1 MGGSS
6 SRQVQETTLP
16 DWYED
21 AAQEAI
27 KRSREIY
34 EVGRLPYT
42 GIDVAGINPAEA
54 AAARNVA
61 SMASAFGLEAPAEL
75 DMGGMPTVTTGGMT
89 GYSSYPMFTADMQ
102 RLKEQRPDQYEYFAR
117 MTGFD
122 PITGAAT
129 QPLTPPAPVAP
140 VSAAPRMRSDVQ
152 AFLDSQAK
160 YRDEGSRM
168 STGRGSGP
176 TGSAP
181 LRPLLRP
188 DSRVGLSGL
197 EQNIREGIS
206 SAVNNS
212 PTMKLFSALTNRA

>member
-6 SRQVQETTLP
+6 SRQVQETKLP

-21 AAQEAI
+21 AAREAV

-42 GIDVAGINPAEA
+42 GIDVAAINPAEA

-75 DMGGMPTVTTGGMT
+75 DMSGMPTVTTGGMT

-168 STGRGSGP
+168 SGP
-176 TGSAP
+176 PSPSSMLDTKGQIGKYSTPSHGMSMSDQIRAN
-181 LRPLLRP
+181 LGYTTATAKK
-188 DSRVGLSGL
+188 DVG
-197 EQNIREGIS
+197 
-206 SAVNNS
+206 
-212 PTMKLFSALTNRA
+212 KLFSGLFGG

>member
-6 SRQVQETTLP
+6 SRQVQETKLP

-21 AAQEAI
+21 AAREAI

-34 EVGRLPYT
+34 EAGRLPYT
-42 GIDVAGINPAEA
+42 GIDVAAINPAEA

-129 QPLTPPAPVAP
+129 QPLTPPAPAAQAG
-140 VSAAPRMRSDVQ
+140 SAMMPRSD
-152 AFLDSQAK
+152 
-160 YRDEGSRM
+160 RGE
-168 STGRGSGP
+168 STAEALERHYSLFPETRPSSGMYSS

-181 LRPLLRP
+181 TVRPILRP

-197 EQNIREGIS
+197 EQTARQRAGGIFG
-206 SAVNNS
+206 N
-212 PTMKLFSALTNRA
+212 LLGRG